1 MTYERIKMAKKVN
14 LDKFEALSA
23 FEMLVFKIMLEH
35 EKDGIESTLEN
46 VNFKA
51 LPLSWESRI
60 HINEGE
66 TTAKAL
72 KKVATPNK
80 TTGEWK
86 LKAEFFE

>member
-1 MTYERIKMAKKVN
+1 MAKKVN

-35 EKDGIESTLEN
+35 EEEGVKPTLEN

-51 LPLSWESRI
+51 LPLSWETRI

-66 TTAKAL
+66 TTVKAL
-72 KKVATPNK
+72 DKIATPNNK
-80 TTGEWK
+80 TGEWR